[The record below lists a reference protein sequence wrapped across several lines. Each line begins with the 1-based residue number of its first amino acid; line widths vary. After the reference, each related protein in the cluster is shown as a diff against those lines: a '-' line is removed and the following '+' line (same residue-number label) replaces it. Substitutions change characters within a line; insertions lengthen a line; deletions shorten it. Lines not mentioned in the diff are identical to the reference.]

1 MTNFALQSHEIY
13 RKLVAVVNII
23 PKTYRT
29 AWMYL
34 ESSIGTNVTDTAESE
49 SNSPVELNEM
59 LKTSTKLS
67 SADEKQCFNDLLYI
81 RCTHMSLFFVNSHRF

>member
-59 LKTSTKLS
+59 LKTSTISYPQLMK
-67 SADEKQCFNDLLYI
+67 
-81 RCTHMSLFFVNSHRF
+81 NSVLMICYT